1 MHTEWIVECGAED
14 PVLVVP
20 WSGPPGRS
28 GACAFVDL
36 RAHPD
41 ALDSLPEADAHPPL
55 MQALRALNASRS
67 PVFTAKCDAWRMDAE
82 ELAQLRLDL
91 GLDIQVDYNGDLG
104 AVPSGAAEPAFGFA
118 SYIDLVCRDRALFA
132 SFPRHE
138 QLLRGITRLAARL
151 DHPHAAL
158 ECVLRPAFVNLEG
171 PRQGYA
177 VSVYGKALGESA
189 HRANAA
195 WGAALGDAVA
205 LLRRRD
211 VVR

>member
-1 MHTEWIVECGAED
+1 MHADWSAECGADD
-14 PVLVVP
+14 PVVVVP
-20 WSGPPGRS
+20 WSDPAGVF
-28 GACAFVDL
+28 AFVDL

-41 ALDSLPEADAHPPL
+41 ALDSIPEADTHPPL

-67 PVFTAKCDAWRMDAE
+67 PVFTAKCDAWQMSVE

-91 GLDIQVDYNGDLG
+91 GLDTEVDDNGDL
-104 AVPSGAAEPAFGFA
+104 ARRFPSGAAEPAFGFA

-151 DHPHAAL
+151 DHAHAAL

-177 VSVYGKALGESA
+177 ISVYVKALGESA
-189 HRANAA
+189 HRANTA
-195 WGAALGDAVA
+195 WAAALGDAVA